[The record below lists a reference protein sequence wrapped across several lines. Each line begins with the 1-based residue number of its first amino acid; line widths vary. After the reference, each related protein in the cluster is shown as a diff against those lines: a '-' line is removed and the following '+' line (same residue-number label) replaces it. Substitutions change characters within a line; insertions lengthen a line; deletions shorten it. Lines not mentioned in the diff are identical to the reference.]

1 VQTNDC
7 PSIVIVDSDN
17 NYYYCLYGRDYTAST
32 STTEGGNKL
41 IKITFVNNFETNHAG
56 LTALEPETNRV
67 FFKIKPDADYQ
78 NQATVLKE
86 ILDMSGMV
94 TNAASFTTAGT
105 TLNVNAA
112 FSIPFFDQQD
122 FGSYIEYAESICQ
135 STLGYI
141 YLNNSFE
148 IVYKLFSTV
157 SASTDIT
164 TIDIIVNSSSYNV
177 EYRDIVTQFIAYNP
191 HYNSSEFVA
200 VSSQTE
206 SSNKARFL
214 HELINVDRF
223 IHVLEDFTSKIT
235 DQINVRSERDIT
247 YRFSTK
253 GINFDSSIGDDFNL
267 KANDLPDNN
276 TSIGVKITDIEK
288 GNTDTRIEA
297 KDLYN
302 I

>member
-1 VQTNDC
+1 
-7 PSIVIVDSDN
+7 
-17 NYYYCLYGRDYTAST
+17 
-32 STTEGGNKL
+32 
-41 IKITFVNNFETNHAG
+41 
-56 LTALEPETNRV
+56 
-67 FFKIKPDADYQ
+67 
-78 NQATVLKE
+78 
-86 ILDMSGMV
+86 
-94 TNAASFTTAGT
+94 
-105 TLNVNAA
+105 
-112 FSIPFFDQQD
+112 
-122 FGSYIEYAESICQ
+122 
-135 STLGYI
+135 
-141 YLNNSFE
+141 
-148 IVYKLFSTV
+148 
-157 SASTDIT
+157 
-164 TIDIIVNSSSYNV
+164 V